1 MIHCEFDNMDSIYR
15 HICDD
20 IIFNSNKVSN
30 TRELSNYSFTLTN
43 LDNNVINIRN
53 ISQSY
58 MCAELLWYALARNDV
73 RFINT
78 FAGLWGRIS
87 DDGVTS
93 YSAYGD
99 IVYKRHG
106 FDQFEKVIELLK
118 TDKNS
123 RRAVINFNVPNTN
136 VIETR
141 DEICTIALQFYIRD
155 NKLYCTGIMRSNDI
169 WYGLPYDVIF
179 FTELQKL
186 MAKRL
191 NVEVGSYTHFVI
203 SLHAYDRNHNDIV
216 KASTAKATTKL
227 HIDYEKMLNWRFC
240 LEEAVEESNEPRKT
254 IVKECKY
261 LNILTDVLGD

>member
-1 MIHCEFDNMDSIYR
+1 MIHIEFDNMDSIYR

-20 IIFNSNKVSN
+20 IIVNSTKVNN
-30 TRELSNYSFTLTN
+30 TRELTNYSFTLTN

-73 RFINT
+73 KFINT

-99 IVYKRHG
+99 IVYKRHC
-106 FDQFEKVIELLK
+106 FDQFEKIIELLK

-123 RRAVINFNVPNTN
+123 RRAVINFNVPNIN
-136 VIETR
+136 MIETK
-141 DEICTIALQFYIRD
+141 DEICTIALQFYVRD

-203 SLHAYDRNHNDIV
+203 SLHAYDRNYNDII
-216 KASTAKATTKL
+216 KASTAEPTTKL
-227 HIDYEKMLNWRFC
+227 HIDYEKMLISRFT
-240 LEEAVEESNEPRKT
+240 LEEIIEESNEPRKD
-254 IVKECKY
+254 IVENCKAFG
-261 LNILTDVLGD
+261 ILTDDLGD